1 MCFEM
6 LIADQ
11 QAREQAKVNR
21 AKYKVRDA
29 NNEVSATESAVQ
41 KWGQSLR
48 NRNLLNAAGDN
59 FGTLAENFARRVDAR
74 TMSSAMGRLA
84 HSEELGRVS
93 AAAAAAGVGGS
104 SVDMFNRTI
113 ETSYQ
118 LQAQLA
124 DRAGKSEDYLAQ
136 RELARVIPDAINEM
150 DNNLY
155 MANMDYSWYGDPKS
169 PSALGTIGAAVASA
183 AFTAAGMPQVGQA
196 IEDMRTSE
204 LQGGYG
210 LGDGGAAKAGS
221 ALKAFKGGVGEIRS
235 ALRRPRGQVPGN
247 SLGGAIYNA
256 PDLSRVGRSGGLGNI
271 SNGSLSSITFR

>member
-29 NNEVSATESAVQ
+29 NNAVAASESAVQ

-48 NRNLLNAAGDN
+48 NRNLMKAAGEN
-59 FGTLAENFARRVDAR
+59 FGTLAENFSRRVDAR
-74 TMSSAMGRLA
+74 TMSSAMGKLM

-93 AAAAAAGVGGS
+93 ASAAAAGVGGS

-113 ETSYQ
+113 ETGYQ

-124 DRAGKSEDYLAQ
+124 DRAAKSEDYLAQ
-136 RELARVIPDAINEM
+136 QELSRVIPDAINEM

-169 PSALGTIGAAVASA
+169 PSAFGTIAAAVAST
-183 AFTAAGMPQVGQA
+183 AFKVAGMPQVGQA
-196 IEDMRTSE
+196 IEDLRTSE
-204 LQGGYG
+204 LQSGYG
-210 LGDGGAAKAGS
+210 IGDGGAAKAGS
-221 ALKAFKGGVGEIRS
+221 ALKAFKGGVGEVRS
-235 ALRRPRGQVPGN
+235 AIGRKQGTVPQI
-247 SLGGAIYNA
+247 GGSIYN
-256 PDLSRVGRSGGLGNI
+256 PPNLSRVGQTGGLGDI
-271 SNGSLSSITFR
+271 SRGSWSSVTFR